1 MTIDVVPTTTPTTT
15 VPVLLDEAG
24 RTVHGLWGVTI
35 TFLRRQPVGS
45 IGLVLVLI
53 FGLAGIFADWLA
65 PYNPTSND
73 FAAMTEPPSLAHWL
87 GTDQL
92 GRDLLSRILFGA
104 RTAFVVGLTSA
115 LVGGFSG
122 LVIGVGRA
130 CFGGQIDLWMQL

>member
-1 MTIDVVPTTTPTTT
+1 MTLEIAPTAPAS
-15 VPVLLDEAG
+15 VPVLLDEHG
-24 RTVHGLWGVTI
+24 RTPRGLWGITI

-53 FGLAGIFADWLA
+53 FGLAGIFAEWIA

-87 GTDQL
+87 RTDQL

-104 RTAFVVGLTSA
+104 RTAVIVGMTSR
-115 LVGGFSG
+115 L
-122 LVIGVGRA
+122 IGRSSRLSICAPTAHIVA
-130 CFGGQIDLWMQL
+130 